1 MGTARSPEP
10 TEKTYRFIGFA
21 LPSKRRGQ
29 DRREILEERVLGR
42 WEVTSERF
50 RIAVE
55 TEWVT
60 GMGVLGWLTFKRE
73 MV

>member
-1 MGTARSPEP
+1 M
-10 TEKTYRFIGFA
+10 
-21 LPSKRRGQ
+21 
-29 DRREILEERVLGR
+29 EERVLGR